1 MVLNN
6 KIPAMLFTDLIQNL
20 DLDDFDATSKK
31 MLLKL
36 DRSGEGVE
44 FSFQRAGSK
53 SGQESNLLSMYR
65 REVAAIPCMDR
76 QEEVGFCMGVEFLWM
91 RLKLARAASGF
102 AEDEIH
108 RYPGV
113 DDLKCSTCPSGRER
127 FCLGCAP
134 VDLAGEIR
142 ARLRARTQEFV
153 AARNELMERH
163 LFIVFRLLERY
174 RHSGVPME
182 DLVQEANFSL
192 FKAVQGFDFKRG
204 VRFKTYAGYW
214 VLQAFLTAIYNQS
227 RTVRVPAYIQK
238 AMKKIRD
245 ASNGRDLSHAD
256 VARISKSSGVPADL
270 VRTALAGNRY
280 TLSLNR
286 IIDEDGSPMMDM
298 VEAKD
303 GSLEPDFAEDRRLSY
318 HLADAVSRLSDRE
331 QTVLTMRFGL
341 MGDQPRTLAEVGK
354 RLGVS
359 LERVRQIQKN
369 ALEKIRSGKGAILL
383 EQFA

>member
-1 MVLNN
+1 
-6 KIPAMLFTDLIQNL
+6 MLFQELIQKL
-20 DLDDFDATSKK
+20 DLDDFDTSSHKL
-31 MLLKL
+31 MLEL
-36 DRSGEGVE
+36 DQENVNVE
-44 FSFQRAGSK
+44 FSFARAAVK
-53 SGQESNLLSMYR
+53 SSSENNLLSMYR
-65 REVAAIPCMDR
+65 REVAAIPRMDR
-76 QEEVGFCMGVEFLWM
+76 KEEFDFCMGVEFLWM
-91 RLKLARAASGF
+91 RLKKARIAAGF
-102 AEDEIH
+102 AEEEIE

-113 DDLKCSTCPSGRER
+113 DDLSCTTCPVGRER

-134 VDLAGEIR
+134 IDLSSELR

-163 LFIVFRLLERY
+163 LFIAFRLLERY

-245 ASNGRDLSHAD
+245 ASNGRDLKTDD
-256 VARISKSSGVPADL
+256 VTRISKASGVPVDL
-270 VRTALAGNRY
+270 VRTALSGNRY

-286 IIDEDGSPMMDM
+286 VVDEDGSPMMDM
-298 VEAKD
+298 VEAED
-303 GSLEPDFAEDRRLSY
+303 DSVDPDFAEGERLSV
-318 HLADAVSRLSDRE
+318 HLADAVARLSERE
-331 QTVLTMRFGL
+331 QTVLKLRFGL
-341 MGDQPRTLAEVGK
+341 TGGEPRTLAEVGG

-369 ALEKIRSGKGAILL
+369 ALEKIRAGKGAVLL
-383 EQFA
+383 EQYS

>member
-1 MVLNN
+1 
-6 KIPAMLFTDLIQNL
+6 MLFQELIQKL
-20 DLDDFDATSKK
+20 DLDDFDHSSQK
-31 MLLKL
+31 LLL
-36 DRSGEGVE
+36 EMDSNNVNVE
-44 FSFQRAGSK
+44 FSFERTAVK
-53 SGQESNLLSMYR
+53 SGAENNLLSMYR
-65 REVAAIPCMDR
+65 REVAAIPRMDR
-76 QEEVGFCMGVEFLWM
+76 AEEFAFCMGVEFLWV
-91 RLKLARAASGF
+91 RLKLARAAAGF
-102 AEDEIH
+102 AEEEIH

-113 DDLKCSTCPSGRER
+113 DDLSCTTCPAGRER

-134 VDLAGEIR
+134 IDLNTDVR
-142 ARLRARTQEFV
+142 ARLRSRTQEFV

-245 ASNGRDLSHAD
+245 ASNGRDLQTD
-256 VARISKSSGVPADL
+256 DITRISKASGVPADL
-270 VRTALAGNRY
+270 VRTALSGNRY

-286 IIDEDGSPMMDM
+286 VVDEDGSPMMDM

-303 GSLEPDFAEDRRLSY
+303 GSLRPDFAEGERLSV
-318 HLADAVSRLSDRE
+318 HLADAVARLSDRE
-331 QTVLTMRFGL
+331 QTVLNLRFGL
-341 MGDQPRTLAEVGK
+341 AGNVPRTLAEVGE

-369 ALEKIRSGKGAILL
+369 ALEKIRSGKGAVLL
-383 EQFA
+383 EQYS

>member
-1 MVLNN
+1 
-6 KIPAMLFTDLIQNL
+6 MLFQELIQKL
-20 DLDDFDATSKK
+20 DLDDFDSSSQKV
-31 MLLKL
+31 LLEL
-36 DRSGEGVE
+36 DGENVNIE
-44 FSFQRAGSK
+44 FSFERSAVRS
-53 SGQESNLLSMYR
+53 SQENNLLSMYR
-65 REVAAIPCMDR
+65 REVAAIPRMER
-76 QEEVGFCMGVEFLWM
+76 KEEFDFCMGVEFLWM
-91 RLKLARAASGF
+91 RLKMARAAAGF
-102 AEDEIH
+102 AEEEIH

-113 DDLKCSTCPSGRER
+113 DDLSCTTCPAGRER

-134 VDLAGEIR
+134 IDLNSDLR

-245 ASNGRDLSHAD
+245 ASNGRDLQTDD
-256 VARISKSSGVPADL
+256 VTRISKASGVPVDL
-270 VRTALAGNRY
+270 VRTALSGNRY

-286 IIDEDGSPMMDM
+286 VVDEDGSPMMDM

-303 GSLEPDFAEDRRLSY
+303 GSLEPDFAEGARLSV
-318 HLADAVSRLSDRE
+318 HLADAVARLSDRE
-331 QTVLTMRFGL
+331 QTVLRLRFGL
-341 MGDQPRTLAEVGK
+341 SGQAPSTLAEVGE

-369 ALEKIRSGKGAILL
+369 ALEKIRSGKGAVFL
-383 EQFA
+383 EQYS